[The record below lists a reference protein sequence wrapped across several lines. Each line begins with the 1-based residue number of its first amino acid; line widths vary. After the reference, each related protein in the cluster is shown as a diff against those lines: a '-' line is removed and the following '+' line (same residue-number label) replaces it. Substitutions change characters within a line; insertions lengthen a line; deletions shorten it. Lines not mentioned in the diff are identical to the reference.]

1 MGFCEVDSVELE
13 FLEFRAQYGIMHRKA
28 FTSGILPCPTHP
40 STNTLHRNNFG
51 IALGLLRIL
60 AHSTKGK

>member
-1 MGFCEVDSVELE
+1 MGFCEVDSVEFDFPE
-13 FLEFRAQYGIMHRKA
+13 FKAQCGIMYRKA
-28 FTSGILPCPTHP
+28 FTSSILPCPTHP
-40 STNTLHRNNFG
+40 STNTLHRNNIG